1 MGAFRFH
8 IFLCCSGP
16 KERKITLSHCLSHK
30 FCGVHHTMS
39 EVGPRFRISVKIAVA
54 VLVLNLLTLFTY
66 GQNQVITLDGRSS
79 GRSFD
84 GIGAVSSGGSS
95 RLLIDY
101 PEPYRGQIL
110 DYLFKPNYGA
120 SLHSLKVEIGGDEDS
135 GGGAEP
141 THMRSIADQNYT
153 RGYEWWL
160 MQQAKLRNPNIKL
173 QALAWGAPG
182 WVGNGTFYSQDGINY
197 IINFI
202 VGAKNTYGLTID
214 YIGTLNETP
223 YNETWIKNLKDALI
237 ANGLSTKLVAADEST
252 GSGWYIVN
260 DMLADSAL
268 MSAVD
273 EIGEHYVGYSST
285 YYAKLTGKPLWASED
300 GPWRGDWPGAMKLA
314 KIYNQNYI
322 QGRITMTEIWSLLS
336 AYYDVMPLAGAGL
349 MYANTPWSGFYNVQ
363 PAIWATAHTTQ
374 FVQPG
379 WQYLDNSSGNLANVG
394 SYVTLKNGND
404 YSVIIETVDMW
415 GPQTAQFNIT
425 GGLSTGTVHVWKTDA
440 NSQFVQQSDIT
451 PVNGSFTMSLVPGS
465 IYSLTTTSGQTKGS
479 AVPAPTAAF
488 PFPFNET
495 FESYTP
501 ARTPKYFSTIDGA
514 FEVSNCGAGRS
525 GNCLRQVVTTPPI
538 AWRTA
543 ALADPASFV
552 GAISWTSYQV
562 SSDVLLEQPGTVK
575 LIGRL
580 TAENQTSGNLSAY
593 QLEINDTGAWRLRL
607 GSFQTLASGNVPFS
621 LNTWHTLKLILNGSK
636 IQGVIDG
643 VLVANTI
650 DTTYVNGMAGLGS
663 AGWTNAQFDNFRIDP
678 VDGVNIIPQSQMAA
692 NATNQMSGFEASRAI
707 DGDMSTFWHTGYAC
721 DPSCHPVAAL
731 PQSITLRL
739 GGTFN
744 VSKLRYLPRQDGAQ
758 NGTVTQYN
766 IYVSSDGVN
775 FTPVASGSWSDD
787 ATEKA
792 VLFTPTSASFVRL
805 EALAGHAGYAS
816 AAEINVEFRPAAAPP
831 AITSLAPSFVTAGS
845 AGFALTVAGTNFVN
859 GAVVRWN
866 GLDRMTTFSSSNSL
880 SANIL
885 ATDLIAAGTAGI
897 TVFNPDGRASN
908 LQNFTIAV
916 GIPVISSLT
925 PSAAIA
931 GAPAFSLTVAGS
943 NFGNG
948 AVVRW
953 NGSDRVTAFSNST
966 SLSANIL
973 ATDLTAAGTAVI
985 TVINPDG
992 GTSSPQNFTIATGAP
1007 SLSNFITAVKPG
1019 TLRHNYSGWVGMS
1032 ITVGSSP
1039 LQVNSLGRFSLS
1051 GNSGTHVVKI
1061 VNTTAVA
1068 DVPGGSVKVNMAGSA
1083 PGTFVYGELASPLT
1097 LTPNTTYYLLS
1108 QENDAGDDW
1117 YDFDSKL
1124 QTTGIVALNGPAY
1137 GTALPF
1143 AFWPGSPGT
1152 SLVPVDFTYRVGV
1165 SVQVTPLATSLSA
1178 SQTQLFSADAPVSWS
1193 ITPSGS
1199 GSISNTGL
1207 YTAPANIPSQQTVTV
1222 TATRLS
1228 DSAVSGNAVITLL
1241 PAATGGGTNF
1251 LRSTTLGT
1259 PRKDYAGWVGM
1270 SLTVGPTPMFVNSLG
1285 RMFAPGNVGSHILKI
1300 VNATTGADLPGAA
1313 VTVSMAGGNA
1323 GNFIYSGLAS
1333 PVTLGANTA
1342 YYLLSQETQGGDS
1355 WYDLNTTAQTTADA
1369 TLKAPVY
1376 GTASPFVPVTGLAGH
1391 MYVPVDLGYSLV
1403 TQGPLPDM
1411 SFVLSSSPGTPR
1423 NNYSGWVGMSVTVG
1437 GSPIDVSSLGRLVLV
1452 GNTGS
1457 HVVKIVNASTGADLP
1472 GGAVTVATAGAAA
1485 GTIAYS
1491 LLPAKVTLS
1500 AHTTYYILSQEV
1512 QGADSWYDL
1521 NDSVQTRSDGIVDGP
1536 VYGTSA
1542 PFVSMTGMP
1551 GHTYVPLDF
1560 RYSISGGGGSLPRM
1574 NFELSENLG
1583 TPRNNYS
1590 GWVGMSV
1597 TVGSVPLTI
1606 NSLGRIF
1613 VAGNN
1618 GNHALKIVHAGTEA
1632 DLPGALVTVSMAG
1645 GTPGMFVYADLA
1657 STITLSPNTTY
1668 YFLSQETQFGDAW
1681 YDLNTSVQT
1690 TGDAVVNAP
1699 VYGPG
1704 SSFVAISGLINH
1716 TYVPLDFQ
1724 YTK

>member
-1 MGAFRFH
+1 
-8 IFLCCSGP
+8 
-16 KERKITLSHCLSHK
+16 
-30 FCGVHHTMS
+30 MS
-39 EVGPRFRISVKIAVA
+39 EVRLRFRNIINITAV
-54 VLVLNLLTLFTY
+54 VLVLNWLALLAH
-66 GQNQVITLDGRSS
+66 GQNQIITLDGSSS

-101 PEPYRGQIL
+101 PEPYRSQIL

-120 SLHSLKVEIGGDEDS
+120 SLQSLKVEIGGDEDS

-141 THMRSIADQNYT
+141 THMRSVADQNYS

-182 WVGNGTFYSQDGINY
+182 WVGNGTFYSQDSINY

-223 YNETWIKNLKDALI
+223 YNVAWIKNLKDALI
-237 ANGLSTKLVAADEST
+237 ANGLSTKLVAADQST

-273 EIGEHYVGYSST
+273 EIGEHYVGYTST

-300 GPWRGDWPGAMKLA
+300 GPWRGDWTGAMRLA

-379 WQYLDNSSGNLANVG
+379 WQYLDNSSGNLVNVG
-394 SYVTLKNGND
+394 SYVTLKNGSD
-404 YSVIIETVDMW
+404 YSVIVETVDMW
-415 GPQTAQFNIT
+415 GPQTAQFNVT

-440 NSQFVQQSDIT
+440 NTQFVQQSDIT
-451 PVNGSFTMSLVPGS
+451 PVNGSFTMTLVPGS
-465 IYSLTTTSGQTKGS
+465 IYSLTTTSGQAKGS
-479 AVPAPTAAF
+479 AVSAPPAAF
-488 PFPFNET
+488 LFPFSET

-501 ARTPKYFSTIDGA
+501 GQTAKYFSAIDGA

-543 ALADPASFV
+543 GLADPASFV

-580 TAENQTSGNLSAY
+580 TAENQTSSNLSAY
-593 QLEINDTGAWRLRL
+593 QLEVSDTGAWSLRL
-607 GSFQTLASGNVPFS
+607 GSFQTLASGTVPFS
-621 LNTWHTLKLILNGSK
+621 LSTWHTLKLILNGSK

-643 VLVANTI
+643 VLVANTV
-650 DTTYVNGMAGLGS
+650 DTTYGNGMAGLGT

-678 VDGVNIIPQSQMAA
+678 VDGVNIVPQSQMAA

-707 DGDMSTFWHTGYAC
+707 DGDTSTFWHTGYAC
-721 DPSCHPVAAL
+721 DPTCHPVATL
-731 PQSITLRL
+731 PQSITLSL

-744 VSKLRYLPRQDGAQ
+744 VSKVRYLPRQDGGQ

-766 IYVSSDGVN
+766 LYVSSDGVN
-775 FTPVASGSWSDD
+775 FTAVTSGSWADD

-792 VLFTPTSASFVRL
+792 VLFAPTSVSFVRL

-816 AAEINVEFRPAAAPP
+816 AAEINIEFGAAPP
-831 AITSLAPSFVTAGS
+831 PPSIAGLAPSTATAGS
-845 AGFALTVAGTNFVN
+845 AAFLLTVAGTNF
-859 GAVVRWN
+859 A
-866 GLDRMTTFSSSNSL
+866 
-880 SANIL
+880 
-885 ATDLIAAGTAGI
+885 
-897 TVFNPDGRASN
+897 
-908 LQNFTIAV
+908 
-916 GIPVISSLT
+916 
-925 PSAAIA
+925 
-931 GAPAFSLTVAGS
+931 
-943 NFGNG
+943 NG

-953 NGSDRVTAFSNST
+953 NGSNRATTFSSSTSLSASILATDLISPGTAGITVVNPDSSTSNSQTFTISMGIPVISGLTPSAATAGGPAFSLTVTGSNFGNGAAVRWNGSDRVTTFSSSS

-973 ATDLTAAGTAVI
+973 ATDLTAAGTAVV

-992 GTSSPQNFTIATGAP
+992 GTSSPQIFTIAAGTP
-1007 SLSNFITAVKPG
+1007 LVSNFITAVTPG

-1032 ITVGSSP
+1032 ITVGSAP
-1039 LQVNSLGRFSLS
+1039 LQVSSLGRFSLS

-1068 DVPGGSVKVNMAGSA
+1068 DVPGGSVTVNMAGSA
-1083 PGTFVYGELASPLT
+1083 PGTFVYGALASPVT
-1097 LTPNTTYYLLS
+1097 LSPNTTYYVLS
-1108 QENDAGDDW
+1108 QENDAGDYW

-1124 QTTGIVALNGPAY
+1124 QTTGIVAMNGPAY

-1143 AFWPGSPGT
+1143 ALWPGSPGT
-1152 SLVPVDFTYRVGV
+1152 SLAPVDFTYRVGA
-1165 SVQVTPLATSLSA
+1165 SVQVTPSATSLSA
-1178 SQTQLFSADAPVSWS
+1178 SQTQLFTAGAPVSWS
-1193 ITPSGS
+1193 ITPSGA

-1207 YTAPANIPSQQTVTV
+1207 YAAPASIPSRQTVTV

-1228 DSAVSGNAVITLL
+1228 DSTVSGNALITLL
-1241 PAATGGGTNF
+1241 PDATGGGTNF
-1251 LRSTTLGT
+1251 VRSTTLGT
-1259 PRKDYAGWVGM
+1259 PRQDYTGWVGM
-1270 SLTVGPTPMFVNSLG
+1270 SLTVGPTPMSVSSLG
-1285 RMFAPGNVGSHILKI
+1285 RIFVAGNVGSHVLKI
-1300 VNATTGADLPGAA
+1300 VNATTGADFPGAV
-1313 VTVSMAGGNA
+1313 VTVSMAGGTA
-1323 GNFIYSGLAS
+1323 GNFVYGGLAS
-1333 PVTLGANTA
+1333 PVTLGANTT
-1342 YYLLSQETQGGDS
+1342 YYVLSQETQGGDS

-1369 TLKAPVY
+1369 ALKAPVY
-1376 GTASPFVPVTGLAGH
+1376 GTASPFVLVTGLAGH
-1391 MYVPVDLGYSLV
+1391 MYVPVDLQYGLA
-1403 TQGPLPDM
+1403 TQAPPPDIG
-1411 SFVLSSSPGTPR
+1411 FVLSSSSGTPR

-1437 GSPIDVSSLGRLVLV
+1437 GSPLDVSSLGRLVLA

-1485 GTIAYS
+1485 GTTAYS

-1500 AHTTYYILSQEV
+1500 AHTTYYILSQEA
-1512 QGADSWYDL
+1512 QGGDSWYDL
-1521 NDSVQTRSDGIVDGP
+1521 NASVQARSDGAVDGP

-1542 PFVSMTGMP
+1542 PFVSMSGMP
-1551 GHTYVPLDF
+1551 GHAYVPVDF
-1560 RYSISGGGGSLPRM
+1560 RYSVSGGGGSSVRT
-1574 NFELSENLG
+1574 NFMLSESLG

-1597 TVGSVPLTI
+1597 TVGSVPLTV
-1606 NSLGRIF
+1606 NSIGRSFLG
-1613 VAGNN
+1613 GNS
-1618 GNHALKIVHAGTEA
+1618 GNHTLKIVNASTGV
-1632 DLPGALVTVSMAG
+1632 DVPGALVTVSMAG
-1645 GTPGMFVYADLA
+1645 GTPGVFVYADLA
-1657 STITLSPNTTY
+1657 ATVTLSPNTTY
-1668 YFLSQETQFGDAW
+1668 YFLSQETQFGDSW

-1690 TGDAVVNAP
+1690 TGDAVVSAP

-1704 SSFVAISGLINH
+1704 SSFVAISGLTNH